1 MNAKKSTTSTTMT
14 DETTS
19 RRNFLQNLGLTAGS
33 VLLATTGLAKS
44 IDPESIKKLNP
55 EQQAF
60 MNRYGL
66 WMDDFIEVIRIQ
78 KTDRN
83 NEENNKKMIILTE
96 EAEKFKP
103 ELAVHMKDETFSLI
117 YIASVQRMSN
127 EI

>member
-1 MNAKKSTTSTTMT
+1 
-14 DETTS
+14 
-19 RRNFLQNLGLTAGS
+19 
-33 VLLATTGLAKS
+33 
-44 IDPESIKKLNP
+44 
-55 EQQAF
+55 

-96 EAEKFKP
+96 EAEKIKP